1 MIKKLRIKLIAISM
15 FSVILVLLVIMG
27 CINLISYCHMVNEAD
42 NVLDFL
48 AENNGRFPMIGE
60 IFDFDAETDE
70 MSLEM
75 ARTSRYFWVK
85 VTENGDVLEVDVSEI
100 AAVNQD
106 TAAQYARQILES
118 GRKRGFV
125 DSYRFLV
132 VDDNDADKG
141 NAENRIQIIF
151 LDCWRS
157 LSNFQTFLFSCL
169 WVSLLGLVAVLCLVF
184 LLSGWMIRPVIESYK
199 KQRQF
204 ITDAGHEIKTPLTI
218 IDADADILEM
228 ELGENEWLQDIQK
241 QVKRMTML
249 TNDLIYLSRMEEQQE
264 QMQMIDFPF
273 SDLVEEVV
281 QFFQTLAKAQNKTF
295 TSSIQPML
303 SLCGDE
309 RSLRQL
315 LSVLLDNALK
325 YSDEGGRISLT
336 LEKQGQ
342 SLRLSVFNTTS
353 QPVDRQH
360 TERLFNRF
368 YRGDQSRNSKIGG
381 YGIGLSIAAAVT
393 ANHKGRISAA
403 TQDGKSLT
411 ITVVLPIQ
419 REKRMKRKQVDS

>member
-27 CINLISYCHMVNEAD
+27 CINLISYCHMINEAD

-48 AENNGRFPMIGE
+48 AENSGRFPMIGE
-60 IFDFDAETDE
+60 IFDFDPDSDE
-70 MSLEM
+70 MSPEM

-106 TAAQYARQILES
+106 TAARYARQILES
-118 GRKRGFV
+118 GKKRGFV

-132 VDDNDADKG
+132 VDDNNADTK

-157 LSNFQTFLFSCL
+157 LSNFRTFLFSCL

-184 LLSGWMIRPVIESYK
+184 ILSGWMIRPVIESYK

-241 QVKRMTML
+241 QVKRMTTL

-273 SDLVEEVV
+273 SDLVEEMV
-281 QFFQTLAKAQNKTF
+281 QSFQTLAKAQNKTF
-295 TSSIQPML
+295 TSSI
-303 SLCGDE
+303 
-309 RSLRQL
+309 
-315 LSVLLDNALK
+315 
-325 YSDEGGRISLT
+325 
-336 LEKQGQ
+336 
-342 SLRLSVFNTTS
+342 
-353 QPVDRQH
+353 
-360 TERLFNRF
+360 
-368 YRGDQSRNSKIGG
+368 
-381 YGIGLSIAAAVT
+381 
-393 ANHKGRISAA
+393 
-403 TQDGKSLT
+403 
-411 ITVVLPIQ
+411 
-419 REKRMKRKQVDS
+419 

>member
-1 MIKKLRIKLIAISM
+1 MAMCNNLLDCYSM

-70 MSLEM
+70 MSPEM

-157 LSNFQTFLFSCL
+157 LSNFQTFLFFL
-169 WVSLLGLVAVLCLVF
+169 PLGFSFRTGGGAVPGIPSFRL
-184 LLSGWMIRPVIESYK
+184 
-199 KQRQF
+199 
-204 ITDAGHEIKTPLTI
+204 DDTP
-218 IDADADILEM
+218 
-228 ELGENEWLQDIQK
+228 GN
-241 QVKRMTML
+241 
-249 TNDLIYLSRMEEQQE
+249 
-264 QMQMIDFPF
+264 
-273 SDLVEEVV
+273 
-281 QFFQTLAKAQNKTF
+281 
-295 TSSIQPML
+295 
-303 SLCGDE
+303 
-309 RSLRQL
+309 
-315 LSVLLDNALK
+315 
-325 YSDEGGRISLT
+325 
-336 LEKQGQ
+336 
-342 SLRLSVFNTTS
+342 
-353 QPVDRQH
+353 
-360 TERLFNRF
+360 
-368 YRGDQSRNSKIGG
+368 
-381 YGIGLSIAAAVT
+381 
-393 ANHKGRISAA
+393 
-403 TQDGKSLT
+403 
-411 ITVVLPIQ
+411 
-419 REKRMKRKQVDS
+419 